1 MAERR
6 QIELEIQIG
15 ESNELL
21 KEIVANLNDIS
32 DGLGDVKKDKK
43 AVSEIGKEATKS
55 VKGVKGLFKNLTS
68 VGNLFKASG
77 VFFVATKIFEALS
90 EALRSNQAVLDAFSI
105 AQGMAT
111 QAITDFGN
119 FVFNNF
125 GKVQEFFQAIFDD
138 PLQSIKNFGKALFD
152 NVVERVRSALDAL
165 GFLASAVVKVFKGD
179 FTGAMDDAK
188 NAGKELVDTMT
199 GVDGSFDK
207 AVDGTKKIIK
217 ATTDYTKSIY
227 KQSKAVVESNEEAL
241 RAEAINQ
248 GLIEKFDVLAEKQRQ
263 IRDNDMNNIDD
274 RIKAN
279 QELSKILAEQ
289 LEVMEKNAQKVVR
302 AAELKFEQ
310 TGLLEDEIALI
321 QARNELS
328 AVEARVTGQASEALT
343 NENAL
348 RREKIDIMNN
358 IKLMTSDEFETAKI
372 EADEKLRLQI
382 ETIQREVK
390 NEDERSTLIRQVRLA
405 HKADMIAIDEAE
417 RQAKLGA
424 AKQVMGDLQNV
435 AEAFGKKSKGLA
447 IASIIVEQVAA
458 VSKIISNTQIAN
470 TKALAAS
477 PLTFGQPWVTINT
490 ITAVTGIASAVASAK
505 KSIDALKGEKKTPMA
520 SANVSGP
527 RAGGGGGIAQPNVES
542 QAPAFNVVGASPVN
556 QLAESINQNNQK
568 PVRAYVISQEV
579 SNQQALDRNIKQTA
593 SIG

>member
-165 GFLASAVVKVFKGD
+165 GFL
-179 FTGAMDDAK
+179 TGAMDDAK